1 MYFTN
6 SMRNKTSNN
15 LFVNRNASTVSLN
28 NEEKHR
34 FWLNLS
40 ETDKSHNQ
48 VLIGY
53 TENATNDFDLGYDGK
68 LLNNGSSS
76 IYSLLNDES
85 YVIQAKG
92 LPFTDEDI
100 VPLGFKT
107 ENVGTFIISLGD
119 FDGLFEQN
127 QTIFLKD
134 KSNGIVQNLN
144 EGNYTFNSAIGEF
157 NNRFEIVYK
166 NSLLSNSENIFND
179 NSVLVFENNNIL
191 NVNSS
196 NTNIKL
202 IKVYDTLGRLLITQ
216 NNINN
221 QEHQIKSLK
230 KTNTVLLLQIE
241 DINGKTVKKKVIF

>member
-1 MYFTN
+1 M
-6 SMRNKTSNN
+6 
-15 LFVNRNASTVSLN
+15 
-28 NEEKHR
+28 
-34 FWLNLS
+34 
-40 ETDKSHNQ
+40 
-48 VLIGY
+48 
-53 TENATNDFDLGYDGK
+53 
-68 LLNNGSSS
+68 
-76 IYSLLNDES
+76 
-85 YVIQAKG
+85 
-92 LPFTDEDI
+92 
-100 VPLGFKT
+100 
-107 ENVGTFIISLGD
+107 
-119 FDGLFEQN
+119 
-127 QTIFLKD
+127 KD